1 MGPPKKLQSGIIC
14 ILRGILVNRE
24 KQDLRNMSDKRE
36 SFVKT
41 EGKTIIFE
49 KERYYLY
56 SGTFM
61 LAFWNFFCSKMGVPW
76 GPLFCIFV
84 SFSGSFFLY
93 FFEAP
98 FRAAWKPKDFISG
111 PPGGRNSCSRL
122 HAVLYFRKS
131 SFS

>member
-1 MGPPKKLQSGIIC
+1 MGPPKNQQSGIIR
-14 ILRGILVNRE
+14 ILQGILANRE
-24 KQDLRNMSDKRE
+24 KQVSRNMSDKRE

-41 EGKTIIFE
+41 EEKTIIFG
-49 KERYYLY
+49 KERYYLH

-61 LAFWNFFCSKMGVPW
+61 LEFWTAFCSKRGVPW
-76 GPLFCIFV
+76 GLLFHTFV
-84 SFSGSFFLY
+84 SFSGSFCRY

-98 FRAAWKPKDFISG
+98 FRSAWKPKELISG